1 MLIIYFQSY
10 HCCHPLEKMYFS
22 RGRLQ
27 FKEGRIM
34 RTSLRHV
41 QAKERRRTSMGVQLV
56 FIMVET

>member
-1 MLIIYFQSY
+1 
-10 HCCHPLEKMYFS
+10 MYFS